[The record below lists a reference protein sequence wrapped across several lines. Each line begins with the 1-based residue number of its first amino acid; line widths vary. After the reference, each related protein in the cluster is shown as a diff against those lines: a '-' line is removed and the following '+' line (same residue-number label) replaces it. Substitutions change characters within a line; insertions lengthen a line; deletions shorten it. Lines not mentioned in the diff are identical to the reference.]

1 MVRNMYN
8 KTIHGENMLQ
18 KIIRSKMRLCCA
30 ALLMLSA
37 CGGGNSVAPSDTAST
52 PGNSGDTAPTTPP
65 DAVVAF
71 KHPGIL
77 TTKARLD
84 YVKAQIAAN
93 NPLFVNEFNK
103 LKSSQSASASYT
115 VAGTLTDG
123 NISCGA
129 VSSVDHG
136 CNAEKADAAAA
147 YAQAL
152 MWYFTGDE
160 TYAKNTVSILNFY
173 AKNLT
178 AGHSGFNGPLEAAW
192 NAEVFPAAAEIIRY
206 TYSGWS
212 ESDAQAFETMLKT
225 QYLPDINGVNGYAT
239 EGNWK
244 LSMIDGMIDIAVFTN
259 DRALFDDAVAQW
271 KKWIPAYYYNASLD
285 GNAPVTFPGSP
296 SGNSPTN
303 TCGPTCRQATLSLWN
318 GQTVFDSVVSGV
330 TQETCRDLGHAQY
343 GMGATFNAAETA
355 YIQGTDLYAAEASR
369 LTTALEFNAN
379 LLNGSAGHKNDD
391 LVTAPGGLFGSLCSS
406 GTPADQFQYDTK
418 PTMMRAY
425 NAYANRMGMALP
437 STHTYISNVVIP
449 FQNPTDHEI
458 QWEVLTDGD
467 SPSNPID

>member
-1 MVRNMYN
+1 
-8 KTIHGENMLQ
+8 MLQ
-18 KIIRSKMRLCCA
+18 RIIRLKIPLCCA
-30 ALLMLSA
+30 ALLMLGA
-37 CGGGNSVAPSDTAST
+37 CGGESSMTSGNTASTSSDTAGTS
-52 PGNSGDTAPTTPP
+52 PTTPP
-65 DAVVAF
+65 EVHAAF

-93 NPLFVNEFNK
+93 NLLFVNEFNK
-103 LKSSQSASASYT
+103 LKSSQSASASYK

-160 TYAKNTVSILNFY
+160 TYAKNAVSILNFY
-173 AKNLT
+173 ANNLT

-212 ESDAQAFETMLKT
+212 EPEAKAFETMLKT
-225 QYLPDINGVNGYAT
+225 QYLPDINGVNGYGT

-296 SGNSPTN
+296 SGDSPTN
-303 TCGPTCRQATLSLWN
+303 TCGPDCRQATLSLWN
-318 GQTVFDSVVSGV
+318 GQTVFDSLVSGV

-343 GMGATFNAAETA
+343 GIGATFNAAETA
-355 YIQGTDLYAAEASR
+355 YIQGKDLYAAEASR
-369 LTTALEFNAN
+369 LTTALEFNAK
-379 LLNGSAGHKNDD
+379 LLNGSADHQNND
-391 LVTAPGGLFGSLCSS
+391 LVTAPGDLFGSLCSS
-406 GTPADQFQYDTK
+406 GTPPNEFQYNTK

-425 NAYANRMGMALP
+425 NAYAKRKGMVLP
-437 STHTYISNVVIP
+437 ETSTYIVNEVIP
-449 FQNPTDHEI
+449 FKNPTDHEI

-467 SPSNPID
+467 SPSEPID